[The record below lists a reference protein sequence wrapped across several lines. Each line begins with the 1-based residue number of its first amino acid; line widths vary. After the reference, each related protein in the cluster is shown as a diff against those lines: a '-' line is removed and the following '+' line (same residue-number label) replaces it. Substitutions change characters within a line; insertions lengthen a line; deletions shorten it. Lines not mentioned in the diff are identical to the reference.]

1 MEFCLVFVRKSSS
14 ENPDYSL
21 LGLNGVDNLKI
32 LSDYK
37 LRSGQ
42 PIVCVISN
50 HKILGLYCVG
60 MNGSLNQFYG
70 SSDFLINAETL
81 SDMTFKYVKNYNTIK
96 YILLSCFKVL
106 SSDEI
111 LNHIN
116 ILKDVEEKIISN
128 LILSEVT
135 WDNLKRNISKEIRK
149 TNLQS
154 STITRL
160 LAGLNKCAV
169 PNKAQMMK
177 KIDIDLDGYDIKI
190 IS

>member
-1 MEFCLVFVRKSSS
+1 MELFLVFIRKSLS
-14 ENPDYSL
+14 ENPEYSL
-21 LGLNGVDNLKI
+21 LGLNDIDNLTI
-32 LSDYK
+32 LSEYK

-42 PIVCVISN
+42 PILCVISN
-50 HKILGLYCVG
+50 HKIIGLYCVG
-60 MNGSLNQFYG
+60 INGSLNQFYG
-70 SSDFLINAETL
+70 SSDYLLNAESIVDL
-81 SDMTFKYVKNYNTIK
+81 TFKYVRNYNTIK
-96 YILLSCFKVL
+96 YLLLGCIKAL

-111 LNHIN
+111 LSYIN

-128 LILSEVT
+128 LILSEMT
-135 WDNLKRNISKEIRK
+135 WENLKRNISKEIRK

-160 LAGLNKCAV
+160 LSGLNKCAA

-177 KIDIDLDGYDIKI
+177 KIDIDLDGYDITI